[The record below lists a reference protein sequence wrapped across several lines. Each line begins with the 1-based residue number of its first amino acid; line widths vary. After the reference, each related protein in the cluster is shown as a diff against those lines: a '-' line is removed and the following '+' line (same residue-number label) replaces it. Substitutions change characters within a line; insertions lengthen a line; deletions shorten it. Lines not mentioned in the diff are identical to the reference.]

1 MSQKVFEVTAE
12 FKERLTEIL
21 QAKKF
26 GAVFPYMNLVN
37 REGFTYTEEELNS
50 FVALLS
56 EFPYGEVAEFFAT
69 IKQNVTEVN
78 AGQEQPAEVPAE
90 D

>member
-1 MSQKVFEVTAE
+1 MSKQFEVTPE

-26 GAVFPYMNLVN
+26 AAVFPYMNLVN

-56 EFPYGEVAEFFAT
+56 EFPYAEVAEFFAT
-69 IKQNVTEVN
+69 IKQNVTEVKSES
-78 AGQEQPAEVPAE
+78 QPEQAEVSAE
-90 D
+90 G